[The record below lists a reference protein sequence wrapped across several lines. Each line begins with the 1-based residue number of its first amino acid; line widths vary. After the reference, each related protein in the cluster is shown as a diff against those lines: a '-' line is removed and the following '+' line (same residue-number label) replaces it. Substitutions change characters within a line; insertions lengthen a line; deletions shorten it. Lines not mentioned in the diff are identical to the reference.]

1 MHPSLGPPPSLGRYT
16 VTYTTQLPSKRPLSP
31 RPLCVSDN
39 LYFSYS
45 IISGMGRQNQPN
57 DKEGG
62 RRVSCLG
69 PTTEPVPSP
78 TDGLSPDDDGRILK
92 KLDCRCHVA
101 GGGGVMW
108 RAIEAILLPRPIR
121 HRRCCIT
128 IYKQLRGELQ
138 HKNWRRRRE
147 ESAIR
152 DETVSH
158 CMRYSRLL
166 REPGVILSRRNG
178 RLALSTGYGA
188 SGLWGGILLVPVG
201 FLKFS
206 HALMSGAPWSVPE
219 RRDA

>member
-78 TDGLSPDDDGRILK
+78 TDGLSPDDDDGRILK

-108 RAIEAILLPRPIR
+108 RAIEAILPSFPPSLLLARSVIAVVA
-121 HRRCCIT
+121 
-128 IYKQLRGELQ
+128 LQ
-138 HKNWRRRRE
+138 FTNS
-147 ESAIR
+147 SAGSCSTKIGGGGGKKALF
-152 DETVSH
+152 ET
-158 CMRYSRLL
+158 RQ
-166 REPGVILSRRNG
+166 
-178 RLALSTGYGA
+178 
-188 SGLWGGILLVPVG
+188 
-201 FLKFS
+201 
-206 HALMSGAPWSVPE
+206 SVT
-219 RRDA
+219 A